1 MKTEFDVIIIG
12 SGPSGVSVAFPLV
25 RAGLNVLMVDG
36 GKKAHDSL
44 TLPQEDYLSARLQA
58 LEQWKWIIGEDFYAL
73 KSLDAVS
80 PKLRA
85 PTHAYVFDEFLTQN
99 HIIEQKFTTI
109 GSLSTGGLSNA
120 WGCGVA
126 RFSEKDLSFFP
137 FPASDLDTSY
147 ADISKRIGISGQ
159 SDDDLSDYF
168 GLDAFAQAPIPM
180 DKLHTHLLTHYVKRR
195 KKLNKM
201 GMKIGRSRVAVLSRP
216 LSDRGACQR
225 TNHCLWGC
233 HQQAMYSAQH
243 DLVKLNQYKNFKFV
257 SGFIAQDFIA
267 HPTGWT
273 LLGNPTSNHGE
284 CSFQANKIIFAAG
297 TLSSTRLILKKLN
310 YREPRPLLSC
320 PTAAFLLWIPKL
332 LGSARKS
339 GFGLGQLSFT
349 LELSNSLRAFGSTFA
364 TTGILLSEFVRHAPL
379 GRPNS
384 IDLFNRLLSSCVI
397 GNLFLPGELTHA
409 QVQLKEN
416 NTLNVTGHY
425 ASLVEALMSEAAGL
439 LRKTYGHLGAL
450 LVPKSFKLGA
460 PGADIHYSGTLP
472 MKIHPQ
478 LGETSKWGEVVGLKD
493 IYVVDG
499 SCLPTLPE
507 KSHTLTI
514 MANADRIGHHLA
526 SKNLN
531 LNRALHTFE
540 NTSC

>member
-36 GKKAHDSL
+36 GKQADDNPP
-44 TLPQEDYLSARLQA
+44 LPETDYLTTRLQA
-58 LEQWKWIIGEDFYAL
+58 SEQWKWMIGKDFYAL

-80 PKLRA
+80 PKLRV

-99 HIIEQKFTTI
+99 HITQQKFTTI
-109 GSLSTGGLSNA
+109 GSLATGGLSNA

-126 RFSEKDLSFFP
+126 RFSEKDLSLFP

-147 ADISKRIGISGQ
+147 ADVSQRMGISGQ

-168 GLDAFAQAPIPM
+168 RLDALAQPPISL
-180 DKLHTHLLTHYVKRR
+180 DKPHSHLLKHYTKQR
-195 KKLNKM
+195 KKLNAM

-216 LSDRGACQR
+216 LSGRGACER

-243 DLVKLNQYKNFKFV
+243 DLVKLNHYKNFTFI
-257 SGFIAQDFIA
+257 SGFIVQDLIP
-267 HPTGWT
+267 HQIGWT
-273 LLGNPTSNHGE
+273 VLGNAISNHRAP
-284 CSFQANKIIFAAG
+284 SFQANKIVFAAG

-310 YREPRPLLSC
+310 YREPRQLLSC

-332 LGSARKS
+332 LGSARES

-364 TTGILLSEFVRHAPL
+364 TTGLLLSEFVRHAPL

-397 GNLFLPGELTHA
+397 GNLFLPGHLTHA
-409 QVQLKEN
+409 KVQLNEN
-416 NTLNVTGHY
+416 NALNVTGDY
-425 ASLVEALMSEAAGL
+425 DPLVAPLMSEVTRL
-439 LRKTYGHLGAL
+439 LRKSYAHLGAL

-460 PGADIHYSGTLP
+460 AGADIHYSGTLP
-472 MKIHPQ
+472 MKINPQ

-526 SKNLN
+526 SKNRN
-531 LNRALHTFE
+531 FNRAVKRIE